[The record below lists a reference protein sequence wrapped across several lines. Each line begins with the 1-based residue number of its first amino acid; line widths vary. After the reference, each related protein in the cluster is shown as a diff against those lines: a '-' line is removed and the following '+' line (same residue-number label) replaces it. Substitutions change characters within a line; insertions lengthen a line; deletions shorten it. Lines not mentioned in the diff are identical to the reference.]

1 MSSILQDLRYAA
13 RVLLRQPG
21 FSLVVVLTLGI
32 ALGANGA
39 VFAMVD
45 ALLFRPL
52 PAADLQGMVQIF
64 QSNEAQ
70 HEDRDGVSPPNY
82 FDWTRQA
89 GSFETMAAIEWW
101 DANLS
106 DPAEDPEQVVGR
118 RVSAAFFDVL
128 RVHLAQGRGF
138 AAQEETTGF
147 HRVAVVGHR
156 LWQRRWAGSPTLVGS
171 TIAIDRQPHT
181 VIGIAP
187 EGFDYPSGAE
197 IWAPIT
203 FTQANLT
210 ERSRRYLEVI
220 ARLKP
225 GATIEAARVEMDAI
239 GARLAKEHPEA
250 NSGYGVNLM
259 PLSVA
264 MLDLGMP
271 QVLAVWQLAVVLVL
285 LIAGANVANLLMVRG
300 TARQRELALR
310 LAIGASRWRVV
321 RQLVVESVLLA
332 LVGVTL
338 AVPIAAG
345 GIRLIKAFMPPEIAR
360 WILGWH
366 ELDIDGRLLAATMV
380 AGVVTGAVF
389 GVLPA
394 LRASRPE
401 LSSSLKEGGRGSA
414 GRGRAL
420 QGFVVAQVALALAL
434 LVSAGLS
441 TRGAMRLLTQHDGYE
456 PRGVMTFAVVLPEDA
471 YPDDASRKQFY
482 QRTLERVQALPLVE
496 VAAYSTAIPFSS
508 GSGRRPVEVEGRPV
522 TSASE
527 RPEIDSRTITP
538 DYLKVLRVNLTRG
551 RGFSD
556 ADRDS
561 APPVAIIDEMMA
573 ERLWPNEDP
582 VGRRFRPTHVPDA
595 PWLTV
600 VGIAGNVKHDWFSG
614 YRPTYYTPY
623 AQGARSFGVLAVRT
637 RGEETAI
644 APAVRQVFH
653 EIDRD
658 LPLADV
664 YSLLQHRSLKTTG
677 MQFVA
682 GLMAS
687 FAGIGLFL
695 SAIGIYG
702 VMAYSVNQRT
712 REIGVR
718 MALGA
723 TTGKVLGMTLRDA
736 MSLAAVGII
745 VGMVLAF
752 GLGKVLVANL
762 FGVVEL
768 DVITFVGVAVV
779 LACVAFVAGSVP
791 ARRAMRVDP
800 ATALRAE

>member
-21 FSLVVVLTLGI
+21 FSLVVVLTLAIG
-32 ALGANGA
+32 LGANGA

-52 PAADLQGMVQIF
+52 PAADLRDMVQIF

-70 HEDRDGVSPPNY
+70 HDDRDGVSPPNY
-82 FDWTRQA
+82 FDWTRQTR
-89 GSFETMAAIEWW
+89 SFETLAAFEWW

-128 RVHLAQGRGF
+128 RVRVAQGRGF
-138 AAQEETTGF
+138 AAQEETTGL

-171 TIAIDRQPHT
+171 TITIDRQPHT

-187 EGFDYPSGAE
+187 EGFGYPSGAE

-225 GATIEAARVEMDAI
+225 GVTIEAARVEMDAI
-239 GARLAKEHPEA
+239 ASRLAKEHPDA

-300 TARQRELALR
+300 AARQRELALR
-310 LAIGASRWRVV
+310 LAVGASRWRVV

-332 LVGVTL
+332 VVGVTL

-345 GIRLIKAFMPPEIAR
+345 GIRLVKAFMPPEIAR
-360 WILGWH
+360 WILGWR
-366 ELDIDGRLLAATMV
+366 ELDVDGRLLGATMV
-380 AGVVTGAVF
+380 AGIVTGAVF

-401 LSSSLKEGGRGSA
+401 LSSALKEGGRGSA
-414 GRGRAL
+414 GSGRAL
-420 QGFVVAQVALALAL
+420 KGFVVAQVALALAL

-456 PRGVMTFAVVLPEDA
+456 PRGVMTFSVVLPEDA
-471 YPDDASRKQFY
+471 YPDDQSRKQFY

-496 VAAYSTAIPFSS
+496 VAAYSSSVPFSS

-522 TSASE
+522 SSASE

-551 RGFSD
+551 RGFTG
-556 ADRDS
+556 ADRES
-561 APPVAIIDEMMA
+561 APLVAIIDEMMA
-573 ERLWPNEDP
+573 ERLWPGEDP
-582 VGRRFRPTHVPDA
+582 MGRRFRPTHIPDA

-623 AQGARSFGVLAVRT
+623 AQGPRSFGVLAVRT
-637 RGEETAI
+637 RDEETAVT
-644 APAVRQVFH
+644 PAVRQVFQ
-653 EIDRD
+653 EIDPD

-723 TTGKVLGMTLRDA
+723 STGNVLGMTLRDA
-736 MSLAAVGII
+736 MSLATIGII
-745 VGMVLAF
+745 VGTVLAF
-752 GLGKVLVANL
+752 GLGKLLVANL
-762 FGVVEL
+762 FGVVQL
-768 DVITFVGVAVV
+768 DVMTFVAVAMV
-779 LACVAFVAGSVP
+779 LGSVAFAAGSVP